1 MAAQAALIAETIA
14 GMKRTISGHE
24 YSSDSDDSFHYSTN
38 RGNKLKRKAHYV
50 HEGQLD
56 RPNGPKVY
64 KRKIEHAGY
73 ERYIISRNPKR
84 YDEDGDEL
92 DDDEVDEQ
100 ADADAAARNP
110 YNEIHL
116 EEILAP
122 LPSAADLP
130 NHISLSVPYISKTL
144 SDMVQQA
151 REMLHREKKTL
162 WNVKQLLTKLRGDE
176 TWIPCGNITSEVDNV
191 IFDTESIYNEIVKT
205 RLHTNSNEYVG
216 QRLPNGKSTTLASIQ
231 RGSISGVG
239 AIGAE
244 AIPNGIPTN
253 VDTKSYPI
261 AEPEVKVDPLDSTK
275 SILDTSEGVPG
286 EEFNHS
292 TPEKQHANVK
302 AAQEVVTLAD
312 QGSGNS
318 AGRENMPVDE
328 IQPVE
333 SDHDAAVSKD
343 IQTKQEDPTIAGTPQ
358 QPSGDQDQVEPESV
372 KAIIESTS
380 ERELAPSDQDPCL
393 EAEVK
398 DQGSRGGEDEDDSLQ
413 PPPRRMTTRAQA
425 LATSEN
431 NTTSSRT
438 RSASPVSWVPPAIHP
453 LYLMPPSAR
462 PDRNFG
468 LPPGEAEDIRRMV
481 MLYVQKQEEVCRGAE
496 KLYVGLLRADRM
508 RKTVFKWC
516 KAEAHVGE
524 MSDGEDWYDKEEWG
538 LDEELR
544 KGHDDEEDD
553 AVTQGK
559 KTRGRRA

>member
-14 GMKRTISGHE
+14 RMKRTISGHE

-38 RGNKLKRKAHYV
+38 RGNKLKRKAQYV

-56 RPNGPKVY
+56 RPNGPRVY

-110 YNEIHL
+110 YNEIRL
-116 EEILAP
+116 EELLAP
-122 LPSAADLP
+122 LSSAADLP
-130 NHISLSVPYISKTL
+130 NHVSLSVPYLSNTL

-151 REMLHREKKTL
+151 REMLHRERKTL
-162 WNVKQLLTKLRGDE
+162 WNVKHILTKLRGDE
-176 TWIPCGNITSEVDNV
+176 TWIPCGNLTSEIDNV
-191 IFDTESIYNEIVKT
+191 IFDTESVYNEIVKT
-205 RLHTNSNEYVG
+205 RLRTDSTEAVRR
-216 QRLPNGKSTTLASIQ
+216 RLPNGNVSPPAFIQ
-231 RGSISGVG
+231 RGSTSGVG
-239 AIGAE
+239 ALTGE
-244 AIPNGIPTN
+244 AIPSGIPRD
-253 VDTKSYPI
+253 VERKSSAI
-261 AEPEVKVDPLDSTK
+261 IESENKVDPLDSTK
-275 SILDTSEGVPG
+275 TLLDSSEEIPGDHAEHSISAIQHVDAKVG
-286 EEFNHS
+286 EEGNS
-292 TPEKQHANVK
+292 S
-302 AAQEVVTLAD
+302 AD
-312 QGSGNS
+312 QVVSKS
-318 AGRENMPVDE
+318 TENGDLSVNAVHPV
-328 IQPVE
+328 QL
-333 SDHDAAVSKD
+333 DHDAAVSTNSR
-343 IQTKQEDPTIAGTPQ
+343 TKQDDPNTAEPPQEPIA
-358 QPSGDQDQVEPESV
+358 DQDQAASEPV
-372 KAIIESTS
+372 DAVIESTGEMES
-380 ERELAPSDQDPCL
+380 APLDRDITPD
-393 EAEVK
+393 AGAK
-398 DQGSRGGEDEDDSLQ
+398 DQGLRGGEDEDDALQ

-431 NTTSSRT
+431 NTNSSHT
-438 RSASPVSWVPPAIHP
+438 RSASPASWVPPAIHP
-453 LYLMPPSAR
+453 LFLMPPSAH

-468 LPPGEAEDIRRMV
+468 LPPSEAEDLRRMV

-538 LDEELR
+538 LDEDLR